1 MKYTNLSARVDV
13 NDKKNFEIFCENTG
27 MNVSVAVNLFIKT
40 VLREN
45 KLPFPIIADPFYSE
59 NNMNSLRHSI
69 MQAEQGKV
77 ITKTMDE
84 LLEMEYE

>member
-13 NDKKNFEIFCENTG
+13 NDKRNFEMFCENTG

-45 KLPFPIIADPFYSE
+45 RLPFSIVSDPFYSE
-59 NNMNSLRHSI
+59 SNMNALRHSI
-69 MQAEQGKV
+69 SQAEHGKV

-84 LLEMEYE
+84 LLEMENE

>member
-13 NDKKNFEIFCENTG
+13 NDKRNFEIFCENTG

-45 KLPFPIIADPFYSE
+45 RLPFEIVSDPFYSE
-59 NNMNSLRHSI
+59 SNMNALRNSI
-69 MQAEQGKV
+69 SQAKKGKV

-84 LLEMEYE
+84 LLEMENE

>member
-27 MNVSVAVNLFIKT
+27 LNVSVAINLFIKT

-45 KLPFPIIADPFYSE
+45 KLPFSIESDSFYSAS
-59 NNMNSLRHSI
+59 NVNAIKKSI
-69 MQAEQGKV
+69 VQADEGRV
-77 ITKTMDE
+77 VTKTMDE
-84 LLEMEYE
+84 LLE

>member
-27 MNVSVAVNLFIKT
+27 MNVSVAINLFIKT

-45 KLPFPIIADPFYSE
+45 RLPFAIVADPFYSE
-59 NNMNSLRHSI
+59 SNMNALRHSI
-69 MQAEQGKV
+69 SQAEQGKV
-77 ITKTMDE
+77 ITKTMNE
-84 LLEMEYE
+84 LLENEKQ

>member
-27 MNVSVAVNLFIKT
+27 LNVSVAVNLFIKA

-45 KLPFPIIADPFYSE
+45 KLPFEIVADPFYSE
-59 NNMNSLRHSI
+59 SNISALKESI
-69 MQAEQGKV
+69 VQAEQGKV
-77 ITKTMDE
+77 VVKTIDE
-84 LLEMEYE
+84 LLEMENE

>member
-13 NDKKNFEIFCENTG
+13 NDKKQFESFCENTG
-27 MNVSVAVNLFIKT
+27 MNVSVAINLFIKT

-45 KLPFPIIADPFYSE
+45 RIPFSIVADPFYSQS
-59 NNMNSLRHSI
+59 NMIALRESI
-69 MQAEQGKV
+69 EQANQGKV

-84 LLEMEYE
+84 LLEMENE

>member
-13 NDKKNFEIFCENTG
+13 NDKKNFELFCENTG
-27 MNVSVAVNLFIKT
+27 MNVSVAINLFIKT

-45 KLPFPIIADPFYSE
+45 RLPFAIVADSFYSE
-59 NNMNSLRHSI
+59 ANMSALKHSI
-69 MQAEQGKV
+69 EQVEQGKV

-84 LLEMEYE
+84 LLEMENE